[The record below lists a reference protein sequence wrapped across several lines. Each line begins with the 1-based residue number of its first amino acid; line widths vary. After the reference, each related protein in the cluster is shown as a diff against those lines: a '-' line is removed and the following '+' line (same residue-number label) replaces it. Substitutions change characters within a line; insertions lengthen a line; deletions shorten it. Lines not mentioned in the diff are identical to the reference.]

1 MSDVGLIAVAT
12 AVALQKV
19 LGPVSEEVGEEIRR
33 IYKAG
38 REKILASAYRKLE
51 NPDDGKQANLRVAQ
65 DVLWNGAFTD
75 DEVCAEYFG
84 GILASSRSEDGK
96 DDSNIQYSSVIK
108 SLSSSQLRL
117 HYLIY
122 NVFNKMLVT
131 RKMTLNVGQGHEV
144 KKHSIW
150 FSSREL
156 MATYHIEAETGLNGL
171 LQQGLVSAYKTK
183 TRLNIDGIPLYY
195 CKANPTTFGVLLYAA
210 AHNRMSEWR
219 AFTKIDF
226 GNFESIPTPQFFGA
240 TLDELMQA
248 HNEADT

>member
-1 MSDVGLIAVAT
+1 MSDVGLIAVAA

-19 LGPVSEEVGEEIRR
+19 LGPVSEEVGEEFRR

-84 GILASSRSEDGK
+84 GILASCRSEDGK
-96 DDSNIQYSSVIK
+96 DDSNIQFSSVIR

-122 NVFNKMLVT
+122 NVFNKILVA
-131 RKMTLNVGQGHEV
+131 RQRTLNVGQGYEL
-144 KKHSIW
+144 KKHSIL
-150 FSSREL
+150 FSSTEL
-156 MATYHIEAETGLNGL
+156 MTTYHIKAEIDLSSL
-171 LQQGLVSAYKTK
+171 FQQGLVSAYEVKTI
-183 TRLNIDGIPLYY
+183 NEAHIPLSY
-195 CKANPTTFGVLLYAA
+195 CKGNLTPFGHAVVC
-210 AHNRMSEWR
+210 RG
-219 AFTKIDF
+219 I
-226 GNFESIPTPQFFGA
+226 
-240 TLDELMQA
+240 
-248 HNEADT
+248 

>member
-1 MSDVGLIAVAT
+1 MSDVGLIAVAA

-19 LGPVSEEVGEEIRR
+19 LGPVSEEVGEEFRR

-96 DDSNIQYSSVIK
+96 DDSNIQFSSVIR

-122 NVFNKMLVT
+122 NRLNKMFVA
-131 RKMTLNVGQGHEV
+131 KKVGVNVGQSSEIQN
-144 KKHSIW
+144 HSIW
-150 FSSREL
+150 LFSTEL
-156 MATYHIEAETGLNGL
+156 QSMYHINVDTDFNILFR
-171 LQQGLVSAYKTK
+171 QGLICEYKTDRVYEGK
-183 TRLNIDGIPLYY
+183 YVLPYSMA
-195 CKANPTTFGVLLYAA
+195 KPTTFGVMLYVV
-210 AHNRMSEWR
+210 AHNRKPEWR
-219 AFTKIDF
+219 TFPSVDF
-226 GNFESIPTPQFFGA
+226 GNFESIPNPNVFGA

-248 HNEADT
+248 HNVADT

>member
-1 MSDVGLIAVAT
+1 MSDVGLIAVAA

-19 LGPVSEEVGEEIRR
+19 LGPVSEEVGEEFRR

-84 GILASSRSEDGK
+84 GILASCRSKDGK
-96 DDSNIQYSSVIK
+96 DDSNIQFSSTIR

-122 NVFNKMLVT
+122 NVFNKMLVA
-131 RKMTLNVGQGHEV
+131 KQAKINVGQGTEV
-144 KKHSIW
+144 EVQSIW
-150 FSSREL
+150 LSPAEL
-156 MATYHIEAETGLNGL
+156 MKTYHINLDTDLNGL
-171 LQQGLVSAYKTK
+171 YKQGLVHEYKFDTLAS
-183 TRLNIDGIPLYY
+183 TSVHFSM
-195 CKANPTTFGVLLYAA
+195 ANPTTFGVMLYAA

-219 AFTKIDF
+219 QFSSLDF
-226 GNFESIPTPQFFGA
+226 GDFESIPTPRYFGT
-240 TLDELMQA
+240 TLDELKKA
-248 HNEADT
+248 YNEANT